1 MNLAELRQEYTRAGL
16 QRGDLDGDPIAQ
28 FRLWIEQAGEAGLPE
43 PNAMVLATV
52 DGNGQPFTRTVLLK
66 NLDEHGFV
74 FYTNFESRKA
84 EQIATNSRVS
94 LLFPWFP
101 LERQVSVNGFAS
113 RIPTSESLKY
123 FASRPLASR
132 LGAWASPQS
141 KIIRSRSL
149 LESKFQ
155 EIKAKFAKGEIP
167 LPSFWGGFRVSPET
181 VEFWQGR
188 QSRLHDRFIYQKSG
202 EKQWSIERLAP

>member
-16 QRGDLDGDPIAQ
+16 QRNDLNNDPIAQ

-52 DGNGQPFTRTVLLK
+52 DDSGQPFTRTVLLK
-66 NLDEHGFV
+66 HLDAGGFV

-84 EQIATNSRVS
+84 EQISENARVS

-101 LERQVSVNGFAS
+101 LERQVSINGLAS
-113 RIPTSESLKY
+113 RISTAESLKY

-155 EIKAKFAKGEIP
+155 EIKAKFANGEVP
-167 LPSFWGGFRVSPET
+167 LPSFWGGFRVKPET

-188 QSRLHDRFIYQKSG
+188 QSRLHDRFLYSRVSN
-202 EKQWSIERLAP
+202 EDWNIERLAP